1 MLGEKEK
8 MSRLGGRESKKVE
21 DPRVSKARKV
31 SEEEEDLIKY
41 YQSREVIRNSFVEEA
56 SKPEETPRKFGKYY
70 ELGIDESYANRLS
83 KVVNPMKPT

>member
-1 MLGEKEK
+1 M
-8 MSRLGGRESKKVE
+8 
-21 DPRVSKARKV
+21 
-31 SEEEEDLIKY
+31 
-41 YQSREVIRNSFVEEA
+41 IRNSFVEEA

>member
-1 MLGEKEK
+1 
-8 MSRLGGRESKKVE
+8 MSRLAGRESKKVE
-21 DPRVSKARKV
+21 NPRASKASQA
-31 SEEEEDLIKY
+31 SEEDEDLIKY

-56 SKPEETPRKFGKYY
+56 IKPEETPRKFGKYY